1 MKKFKKVIIVIQARV
16 NSSRLPSKVL
26 LKLNGIPSIIRMTN
40 RVQLS
45 KLADEIWIATGTDK
59 VNDALG
65 ALFKNTSIKV
75 YRGDN
80 LDVLSRYAKIIKDTK
95 ADVVVRL
102 TGDCPLI
109 DHMIIDQAIQLLIDR
124 KVDYVSNIIKRTYP
138 DGQDV
143 EVFTAEALL
152 EANLKVDEDFSKE
165 HVTTYIHGIHKKKYK
180 FGNFKKVS
188 LEHSADFSNLRWT
201 LDEQKDHNFLDQ
213 IFSNLPEDVSWQNI
227 ISYLINNPLLQIKN
241 NNIVSNEGA
250 IDKNSDDYHRY
261 KKSNK
266 LFKRAIKTVP
276 LGSQTFS
283 KSHIQFPNG
292 ATPLFF
298 DRAQGVNIIDPD
310 GNHYIDYV
318 LGLLPI
324 TLGYC
329 DPDVD
334 QAVIKQIMKGS
345 IFSLPSILEMEL
357 SEKLV
362 ELIPSAEMVRFGKNG
377 SDVTSAAVRLARAY
391 TSRELIAVAGYHG
404 WQDWYI
410 GSTTRDLG
418 VPQVVKELTKKFL
431 INDIDSLKYLF
442 NKYPNRFAAII
453 LEPAGLT
460 PTDINFLIEAK
471 ELCKKNKTLLIFDEI
486 ISGFRINIGGAQKE
500 YGIVPDISCFGKGM
514 ANGYPLSAI
523 VGKRKIMK
531 LMEEI
536 FFSSTFG
543 GETLSLA
550 ASIATINKMQKYST
564 IDKVNNYGGRLINE
578 LNKICKKNGVFD
590 YLRISNV
597 NWWPQII
604 IRNPPIDKI
613 LFISLMRQEFLKS
626 GLFITNTFNLCYA
639 HTNPDVLV
647 LTVKKFSQSIIK
659 LKEYIN
665 DTNPK
670 KFLDGDLVQTT
681 FKVR

>member
-1 MKKFKKVIIVIQARV
+1 M
-16 NSSRLPSKVL
+16 
-26 LKLNGIPSIIRMTN
+26 
-40 RVQLS
+40 
-45 KLADEIWIATGTDK
+45 
-59 VNDALG
+59 
-65 ALFKNTSIKV
+65 
-75 YRGDN
+75 
-80 LDVLSRYAKIIKDTK
+80 
-95 ADVVVRL
+95 
-102 TGDCPLI
+102 
-109 DHMIIDQAIQLLIDR
+109 
-124 KVDYVSNIIKRTYP
+124 
-138 DGQDV
+138 
-143 EVFTAEALL
+143 
-152 EANLKVDEDFSKE
+152 
-165 HVTTYIHGIHKKKYK
+165 
-180 FGNFKKVS
+180 
-188 LEHSADFSNLRWT
+188 
-201 LDEQKDHNFLDQ
+201 DQ

-345 IFSLPSILEMEL
+345 IFSLPSVLEMEL

-453 LEPAGLT
+453 LEPAGLS

-626 GLFITNTFNLCYA
+626 GLFITNTFNLSYA